1 MKELELKDLIVLN
14 DEVVGDG
21 LILTEN
27 GKDKYIV
34 LKADAANNL
43 DVFNPKAR
51 DLGNVKVVTNG
62 DIKISAEE
70 FEEIKRQ
77 LIEALEDS
85 IKPIDPENMN

>member
-1 MKELELKDLIVLN
+1 MKELELKDLIELN

-27 GKDKYIV
+27 GHDKYIV
-34 LKADAANNL
+34 LRADSSANM
-43 DVFNPKAR
+43 DVFNPKAH
-51 DLGNVKVVTNG
+51 DISNVKIVTNG
-62 DIKISAEE
+62 DMKISAEE